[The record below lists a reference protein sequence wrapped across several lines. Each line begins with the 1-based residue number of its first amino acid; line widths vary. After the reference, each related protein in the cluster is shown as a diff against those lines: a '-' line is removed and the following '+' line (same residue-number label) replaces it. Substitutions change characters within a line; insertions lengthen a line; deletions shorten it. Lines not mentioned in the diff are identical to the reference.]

1 LHSYAVIAKK
11 LFFKTSKYTYP
22 IEPSFSSDSR
32 IFFGKIRGLLD
43 EEEEPTGLDGE
54 TSDGFQSLS
63 DDDDIDSDNEI
74 DIDNDVDGDEDD
86 EFDEEGFGEDSE
98 DEEVV
103 FNKKPAPVATAAG
116 SAQSSKKGGEMRSP
130 KEKKKKNKKD
140 TMEDEMDFAE
150 MEAAASKSKKK
161 KFPKANTHPVSI
173 LTHIVRPRVI
183 IRFSSMQILWS
194 NCC

>member
-1 LHSYAVIAKK
+1 M
-11 LFFKTSKYTYP
+11 
-22 IEPSFSSDSR
+22 
-32 IFFGKIRGLLD
+32 
-43 EEEEPTGLDGE
+43 DGE

-63 DDDDIDSDNEI
+63 DDDDSDSDNDI
-74 DIDNDVDGDEDD
+74 DIDNDIDNDVDGGDDD

-103 FNKKPAPVATAAG
+103 FNKKPVP
-116 SAQSSKKGGEMRSP
+116 AQPTKKGGEMRSP
-130 KEKKKKNKKD
+130 KEKKKNKKKD

-150 MEAAASKSKKK
+150 MEAAATKSKKK
-161 KFPKANTHPVSI
+161 KFPKANTHPVNI
-173 LTHIVRPRVI
+173 LTQIVRVI